1 MSIWSGAIL
10 AQLCA
15 RARPRHESNE
25 PHMTL
30 LKSLLSAV
38 AVSAMMIGQVEAA
51 SRIKDIAD
59 FEGVRENQLI
69 GYGLVVGLQGTGD
82 SLRNAPF
89 TKQSLTAML
98 ERLGVTTRD
107 LNLNTKNVAAVM
119 VTANLPAFSN
129 QGARID
135 VTVSALG
142 DAKSLAGGQLL
153 VTPLVGADQ
162 QVYAVAQG
170 AIAIGGFSASG
181 SSGSS
186 VTQGVPT
193 AGRIA
198 SGALIE
204 RELHFDLAAQREL
217 RLALRN
223 PDFTTARRV
232 AEAIN
237 TAVGGPAARAANP
250 GSIAILRPE
259 SFQGDMVELLTRIEN
274 LPIDPDQPAKIVID
288 ETSGVVVM
296 GENVRVSTVAI
307 AQGSLTISISE
318 QPQVSQPAPFSQG
331 ETTTVPNSS
340 VSVEQE
346 PGGLALIRGGVPLK
360 DLVDGLNALGVS
372 PRDMISILQGLKT
385 AGAIQAEIEVM

>member
-1 MSIWSGAIL
+1 M
-10 AQLCA
+10 
-15 RARPRHESNE
+15 RV
-25 PHMTL
+25 
-30 LKSLLSAV
+30 LKHLLSAV
-38 AVSAMMIGQVEAA
+38 AVTALLVGQCDAA

-89 TKQSLTAML
+89 TRQSLTAML

-107 LNLNTKNVAAVM
+107 LNLNTRNVAAVM
-119 VTANLPAFSN
+119 VTANLPPFSS

-142 DAKSLAGGQLL
+142 DAKSLSGGQLL

-170 AIAIGGFSASG
+170 AIAIGGFSAG
-181 SSGSS
+181 GASGSS
-186 VTQGVPT
+186 VTRGVPT

-198 SGALIE
+198 SGGLIE
-204 RELHFDLAAQREL
+204 REIHFDLANQREL

-223 PDFTTARRV
+223 PDFTTARRM
-232 AEAIN
+232 ADAIN
-237 TAVGGPAARAANP
+237 TAVGAGTARASNP
-250 GSIAILRPE
+250 GSVVVARPAA
-259 SFQGDMVELLTRIEN
+259 FDGDMVDLLTRIES
-274 LPIDPDQPAKIVID
+274 LPIDPDLPAKIVID

-307 AQGSLTISISE
+307 AQGALTISVNE
-318 QPQVSQPAPFSQG
+318 QPAVSQPLPFSLG
-331 ETTTVPNSS
+331 ETAVVPQSS
-340 VSVEQE
+340 VTVDEGQ
-346 PGGLALIRGGVPLK
+346 GGLAMVRGGVPLK

-372 PRDMISILQGLKT
+372 PRDMISILQALKA